1 MARPRLRALSGVPRA
16 VILVYHMVADELVDP
31 YGTVVS
37 PDRFADQMDVI
48 ASAFRPVGLVDLVSG
63 LRDGQC
69 PPGAV
74 TVTFDDGYA
83 NNLETAL
90 PILDRYAVPSTVFV
104 ATDYTDGPREFWWDE
119 LVRLIVG
126 DDASVVRRPALTVS
140 LGQSVL
146 RCPPASGMQVL
157 ARTRRWLYRR
167 DPREISGALE
177 QIRVWAGESPVPTQ
191 RAEYRPMTR
200 EELAKITASGLVQL
214 GAHTRSHPLLAA
226 RSLREQADEINGSIN
241 DLKDW
246 LGETPTTFAYPFG
259 APRSDY
265 SRETVKLVEA
275 TAVRGALSTRALPVT
290 AASHPYELPRFF
302 VSNHPVDVFER
313 WLTNCFV
320 LRRAPAVRRM
330 ARRLARPV
338 RQWGLTVRSSRT
350 DP

>member
-1 MARPRLRALSGVPRA
+1 MARQRLRTLSGVPRA
-16 VILVYHMVADELVDP
+16 VILVYHMVADGLADP

-37 PDRFADQMDVI
+37 PDRFADQMNVI
-48 ASAFRPVGLVDLVSG
+48 ASGFRPVGLTELLCA

-90 PILDRYAVPSTVFV
+90 PILERYAVPATVFV

-119 LVRLIVG
+119 LARLIVG
-126 DDASVVRRPALTVS
+126 DDASIAHRSALTVS
-140 LGQSVL
+140 LDHSVL
-146 RCPPASGMQVL
+146 RCPTAPGMQVL
-157 ARTRRWLYRR
+157 ARTRAWLYRR
-167 DPREISGALE
+167 DPQEISRALE
-177 QIRVWAGESPVPTQ
+177 QIRVWAGESREPTQ

-200 EELAKITASGLVQL
+200 EQLAEIAVSGLVQL

-226 RSLREQADEINGSIN
+226 RSLREQSEEINGSIH
-241 DLKDW
+241 DLEDW
-246 LGETPTTFAYPFG
+246 LGDTPTTFAYPFG

-275 TAVRGALSTRALPVT
+275 AAVQGALSTRALPVT

-302 VSNHPVDVFER
+302 VSDHPGDVFEA
-313 WLTNCFV
+313 WLANCFV
-320 LRRAPAVRRM
+320 LRRAPAMRRV

-338 RQWGLTVRSSRT
+338 RQWGQAVRPPRAAS
-350 DP
+350 